1 MSREDFYRLKKV
13 LDNKK
18 KAIEAEAIET
28 EKKIAYCKAKGIA
41 CDEAGNIL
49 DNVKDDDLIFAW
61 LTVFLTLIY
70 FLWFN
75 YGLIK

>member
-18 KAIEAEAIET
+18 KIVEEEAIEVA
-28 EKKIAYCKAKGIA
+28 KRIAFFKAKGIA

-49 DNVKDDDLIFAW
+49 DNVKDDDVIF
-61 LTVFLTLIY
+61 
-70 FLWFN
+70 
-75 YGLIK
+75 G